1 MAISSDSKI
10 QWGWAMYDWANSAYS
25 LVISTAIF
33 PIYYAAVMDGAGKI
47 EFPFFGSNISTTAA
61 YTFVVAAA
69 FLTISLITP
78 YLSAL
83 SEVSGRKKS
92 FMRVF
97 IYCGSIACSGMF
109 FFTESYMWWGLLSP
123 YLASL
128 CFSGSLVF
136 YNSYLPEIAQIED
149 QDSLSARGFALGY
162 LGSSLV
168 LILSLV
174 FIQNPDWLG
183 TNDVALVTRLSFVFV
198 GIWWLLWGE
207 FSLYRLPSG
216 VSILME
222 KNKGYVIESYRRL
235 FLIVKEFKKIA
246 GLNRYLLGFFFASAG
261 VQTVILIA
269 SLFGT
274 KVLGLDSS
282 SLIMTILL
290 IQFVAILGAWSF
302 AKLSDRFGNIR
313 SLISACLLWIVICI
327 LAFFVN
333 SPLQFY
339 LLGSAVGLVQ
349 GGLQS
354 LGRSTFSKMLPT
366 EHEHVTYFS
375 FFDIAEKL
383 ATVLG
388 MVAVGWV
395 ETVTGNLRLSPLV
408 LSIFFMIAVFLWHGV
423 NKFYRSKKNFGSD

>member
-1 MAISSDSKI
+1 MALSSDSKT
-10 QWGWAMYDWANSAYS
+10 QWGWAMYDWANSSYS

-33 PIYYAAVMDGAGKI
+33 PIYYAAVMDGAGKMN
-47 EFPFFGSNISTTAA
+47 FPFFGGDISTTAA

-83 SEVSGRKKS
+83 SEISGKKKS
-92 FMRVF
+92 FMRAF
-97 IYCGSIACSGMF
+97 IYCGSMACAGMF
-109 FFTESYMWWGLLSP
+109 FFTESFMWWGLLSP

-136 YNSYLPEIAQIED
+136 YNSYLPEIAKIED

-168 LILSLV
+168 LIASLV

-183 TNDVALVTRLSFVFV
+183 ISDVALVTRLSFVFV
-198 GIWWLLWGE
+198 GIWWLCWGE
-207 FSLYRLPSG
+207 FALYRLPQG
-216 VSILME
+216 VSILIE
-222 KNKGYVIESYRRL
+222 KNKGYVRESYLRL
-235 FLIVKEFKKIA
+235 FLVFKEFNKIN
-246 GLNRYLLGFFFASAG
+246 GLNRFLLGFFFASAG

-282 SLIMTILL
+282 SLILTILL
-290 IQFVAILGAWSF
+290 IQFVAILGSWLF
-302 AKLSDRFGNIR
+302 AKLSETYGNIR
-313 SLISACLLWIVICI
+313 SLILASALWVVICV

-333 SPLQFY
+333 SELQFY
-339 LLGSAVGLVQ
+339 LLGASVGLVM

-354 LGRSTFSKMLPT
+354 LGRSTFSKMLPL
-366 EHEHVTYFS
+366 EDEHVTYFS

-395 ETVTGNLRLSPLV
+395 ETVTGDLRLSPLV
-408 LSIFFMIAVFLWHGV
+408 LSVFFLIAMFLWFGV
-423 NKFYRSKKNFGSD
+423 NKFYFSNKNLV

>member
-1 MAISSDSKI
+1 MKNFIPTRMSRFLFLVVFSLFQVGCYYDNIERKYNQSGCDLTSISWTSDVKP
-10 QWGWAMYDWANSAYS
+10 
-25 LVISTAIF
+25 LVDQF
-33 PIYYAAVMDGAGKI
+33 
-47 EFPFFGSNISTTAA
+47 
-61 YTFVVAAA
+61 
-69 FLTISLITP
+69 
-78 YLSAL
+78 
-83 SEVSGRKKS
+83 
-92 FMRVF
+92 
-97 IYCGSIACSGMF
+97 CIACHQGS
-109 FFTESYMWWGLLSP
+109 SPAAGLLLEG
-123 YLASL
+123 YQDVKAS
-128 CFSGSLVF
+128 
-136 YNSYLPEIAQIED
+136 
-149 QDSLSARGFALGY
+149 
-162 LGSSLV
+162 V
-168 LILSLV
+168 L
-174 FIQNPDWLG
+174 Q
-183 TNDVALVTRLSFVFV
+183 
-198 GIWWLLWGE
+198 GE

-216 VSILME
+216 VSILMK

-235 FLIVKEFKKIA
+235 FLIVKEFKNIA
-246 GLNRYLLGFFFASAG
+246 GLNRFLLGFFFASAG

-290 IQFVAILGAWSF
+290 IQFVAILGSWSF

-313 SLISACLLWIVICI
+313 SLILACLLWIMICI

-339 LLGSAVGLVQ
+339 FLGSAVGLVM

-354 LGRSTFSKMLPT
+354 LGRSTFSKMLPP
-366 EHEHVTYFS
+366 EDEHVTYFS

-408 LSIFFMIAVFLWHGV
+408 LSIFFMIAVFLWFGV
-423 NKFYRSKKNFGSD
+423 NKFYRSQKNFG

>member
-1 MAISSDSKI
+1 MATSSDSKT
-10 QWGWAMYDWANSAYS
+10 QWGWAMYDWANSSYS

-33 PIYYAAVMDGAGKI
+33 PIYYTAVMDRAGKI
-47 EFPFFGSNISTTAA
+47 SFPFFSGNISTTAA

-69 FLTISLITP
+69 FLTISIITP

-83 SEVSGRKKS
+83 SEVSGKKKS
-92 FMRVF
+92 FMRAF
-97 IYCGSIACSGMF
+97 IYCGSMACAGMF
-109 FFTESYMWWGLLSP
+109 FFTESTLWWGLLSP

-136 YNSYLPEIAQIED
+136 YNSYLPEIAKIED

-168 LILSLV
+168 LIASLAL
-174 FIQNPDWLG
+174 IQNPDWLG
-183 TNDVALVTRLSFVFV
+183 IEVAVITRLSFVFV
-198 GIWWLLWGE
+198 GIWWLFWGE
-207 FSLYRLPSG
+207 FALSRLPSG
-216 VSILME
+216 VSVLME
-222 KNKGYVIESYRRL
+222 KNKGYIRESYLRL
-235 FLIVKEFKKIA
+235 FLVLKEFNKIH
-246 GLNRYLLGFFFASAG
+246 GLNRFLLGFFFASAG

-282 SLIMTILL
+282 SLILTILL
-290 IQFVAILGAWSF
+290 IQFVAILGSWIF
-302 AKLSDRFGNIR
+302 AKLSYKFGNIR
-313 SLISACLLWIVICI
+313 SLILASALWVVICI
-327 LAFFVN
+327 VAFFVN
-333 SPLQFY
+333 SELQFY
-339 LLGSAVGLVQ
+339 LLGASVGLVM

-354 LGRSTFSKMLPT
+354 LGRSTFSKMLPL
-366 EHEHVTYFS
+366 EGEHVTYFS

-395 ETVTGNLRLSPLV
+395 ETVTGDLRLSPLV
-408 LSIFFMIAVFLWHGV
+408 LSIFFLIAMSLWFGV
-423 NKFYRSKKNFGSD
+423 NKFYYSSKNLA

>member
-1 MAISSDSKI
+1 MAISNDSRT
-10 QWGWAMYDWANSAYS
+10 QWGWVMYDWANSSYS

-33 PIYYAAVMDGAGKI
+33 PIYYATVMDGAGKI
-47 EFPFFGSNISTTAA
+47 SFPFFGGNISTTAA

-83 SEVSGRKKS
+83 SEVSGKKKS
-92 FMRVF
+92 FMRAF
-97 IYCGSIACSGMF
+97 IYCGSFACAGMF
-109 FFTESYMWWGLLSP
+109 FFTESLIWWGLLSP

-136 YNSYLPEIAQIED
+136 YNSYLPDIAKIED

-168 LILSLV
+168 LIASLV
-174 FIQNPDWLG
+174 FIQNPNWLG
-183 TNDVALVTRLSFVFV
+183 INDVALITRLSFVFV
-198 GIWWLLWGE
+198 CVWWLCWGE
-207 FSLYRLPSG
+207 FALYRLPSG
-216 VSILME
+216 VSILIE
-222 KNKGYVIESYRRL
+222 KNKGYIRESYLRL
-235 FLIVKEFKKIA
+235 FLVLKEFNKID
-246 GLNRYLLGFFFASAG
+246 GLNRFLLGFFFASAG

-274 KVLGLDSS
+274 KVLGLESS
-282 SLIMTILL
+282 SLILTILL
-290 IQFVAILGAWSF
+290 IQFVAILGSWLF
-302 AKLSDRFGNIR
+302 AKLSTRFGNIR
-313 SLISACLLWIVICI
+313 SLIAASALWVVICI

-333 SPLQFY
+333 SELQFY
-339 LLGSAVGLVQ
+339 LLGASVGLVM

-354 LGRSTFSKMLPT
+354 LGRSTFSKMLPL
-366 EHEHVTYFS
+366 EDEYVTYFS

-383 ATVLG
+383 STVLG

-395 ETVTGNLRLSPLV
+395 ETVTGDLRLSPLV
-408 LSIFFMIAVFLWHGV
+408 LSVFFLIAIFLWFGV
-423 NKFYRSKKNFGSD
+423 NKFYFSNKNLV